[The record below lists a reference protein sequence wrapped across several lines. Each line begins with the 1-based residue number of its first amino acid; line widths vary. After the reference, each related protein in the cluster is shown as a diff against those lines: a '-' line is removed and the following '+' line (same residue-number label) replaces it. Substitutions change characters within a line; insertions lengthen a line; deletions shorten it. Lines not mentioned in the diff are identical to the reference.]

1 MKPLS
6 VLLLLVLAGCA
17 GKPTPETQLYLLRS
31 GAGNAFG
38 ASDGVA
44 ENGLGSIRVATYIDQ
59 PGLVLELADGTMR
72 AARFHQWAEPLRESL
87 RAFLANEIA
96 AKAGKAVRPTAYGE
110 TNWRLYTKQLIDVRI
125 QELHGTRSG
134 KARLVAIWALI
145 DPAERTVT
153 AEHEF
158 VAEEPL
164 ADDGYAAL
172 VSAEEALLTQLA
184 AQIAGA
190 L

>member
-6 VLLLLVLAGCA
+6 VVLLIALAGCA
-17 GKPTPETQLYLLRS
+17 GKPAPETHLYLLRS
-31 GAGNAFG
+31 DAGNAFG

-44 ENGLGSIRVATYIDQ
+44 ENGLGSIRVASYIDQ
-59 PGLVLELADGTMR
+59 PGLVLELPDGTMR
-72 AARFHQWAEPLRESL
+72 AARYHQWAEPLRESL

-96 AKAGKAVRPTAYGE
+96 TVAGQAVRPMAYGE
-110 TNWRLYTKQLIDVRI
+110 TNWRSYTKRLIDVRI
-125 QELHGTRSG
+125 QELHGKSDG

-164 ADDGYAAL
+164 ENDGYSAL
-172 VSAEEALLTQLA
+172 VDAEEALLTQLA
-184 AQIAGA
+184 TQIARA